1 MPRKIYK
8 IADKPRNNASFYLVA
23 DGLRIKYNFTGGN
36 VIANVAPTFTTEN
49 EFYQKV
55 LEDSD
60 LFKNKVVKI
69 YQTIETEADKQPKED
84 PEPQADPIDDVK
96 TIADAIDYIAD
107 KYGKKLTSSAE
118 VKAFA
123 KEQNISF
130 PNLKK
135 AE

>member
-1 MPRKIYK
+1 MRKIYK

-23 DGLRIKYNFTGGN
+23 NGMRIKYNFNGGN

-49 EFYQKV
+49 QFYQKV

-60 LFKNKVVKI
+60 LFKNGIIKVYK
-69 YQTIETEADKQPKED
+69 TIKTAEDDKPKED
-84 PEPQADPIDDVK
+84 PVPQTDPIEEVK

-107 KYGKKLTSSAE
+107 KYGKKLTSSTQ

-123 KEQNISF
+123 KEQGISF
-130 PNLKK
+130 PNLVK